1 LPHASGEIRGRWLDP
16 AQNKLDK
23 NCTSVQY
30 SLVAVRKR
38 GTSRGK
44 AHRFGGDWTTS
55 KLAILGEYL
64 KGYTTALKKQPFQT
78 EYVDAFAGTGYLA
91 LADDHQLIN
100 LMFPD
105 LAADAPQALL
115 DGSARIALKT
125 TPRFDKYIFI
135 ESKAKRCRELEA
147 LKAEFPV
154 LAPDIDVRRGDANV
168 EIQALCARDWSSRR
182 AVLFLDPYGTQ
193 VEWTTIEAVAA
204 TKAIDLWILFP
215 LGIGVNRLLTRS
227 GEIPKSWRRRL
238 DLLLG
243 TQEWYDAFYRVEHT
257 PTLFD
262 TQETKVVKATMETI
276 GRYFNDRLAG
286 IFAGVAPEPRVLLN
300 SANCPLYLL
309 CFAVGN
315 VKGAPVA
322 LRIANHL
329 LKTVA

>member
-1 LPHASGEIRGRWLDP
+1 MAS
-16 AQNKLDK
+16 
-23 NCTSVQY
+23 
-30 SLVAVRKR
+30 RKR
-38 GTSRGK
+38 ATSRGK

-55 KLAILGEYL
+55 KLEILGEYL
-64 KGYTTALKKQPFQT
+64 KGYTTALKKQPFRT
-78 EYVDAFAGTGYLA
+78 AYIDAFAGTGYRSLA
-91 LADDHQLIN
+91 EEGPATTLL
-100 LMFPD
+100 FPD

-125 TPRFDKYIFI
+125 TPRFDKYLFI
-135 ESKAKRCRELEA
+135 ERSAERCRELEA
-147 LKAEFPV
+147 LREKFPE
-154 LAPDIDVRRGDANV
+154 LAADIDVRRSDANA
-168 EIQALCARDWSSRR
+168 EIRALCAKDWSSRR

-215 LGIGVNRLLTRS
+215 LGIGVNRLLTRT
-227 GEIPKSWRRRL
+227 GEMPASWRRRL

-243 TQEWYDAFYRVEHT
+243 TAEWYDAFYKVEHT

-262 TQETKVVKATMETI
+262 TKEKTVVKATMETI

-300 SANCPLYLL
+300 SSNCPLYLL

-315 VKGAPVA
+315 ANGAPIA

-329 LKTVA
+329 LTTVA